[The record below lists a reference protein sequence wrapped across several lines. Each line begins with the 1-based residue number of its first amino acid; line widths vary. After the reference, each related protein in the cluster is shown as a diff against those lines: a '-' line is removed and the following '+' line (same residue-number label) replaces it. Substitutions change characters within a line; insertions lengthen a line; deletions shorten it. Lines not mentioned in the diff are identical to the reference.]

1 MKRNVVTILLVIAVL
16 LAFFVGRIV
25 GFSVRRVL
33 ERTGYWEGDNSAHIT
48 ERVMK
53 VDIRGNVISVVSEKE
68 FTVQN
73 VSLERWITDD
83 LYNY

>member
-1 MKRNVVTILLVIAVL
+1 MKKNVVTILLVIVVL

-53 VDIRGNVISVVSEKE
+53 VDLIGNVTNVISEKE

-73 VSLERWITDD
+73 VSLERWLADD
-83 LYNY
+83 LYSY